1 MERTKSFT
9 IGDRL
14 RRVRE
19 LAGMSQND
27 VSVATGVAVSLISR
41 YERNIINPGWQ
52 QIEKILEA
60 TGMTPCDLFHD
71 FCSAGA
77 EDEQNTF
84 AVDYHARLSPD
95 GADITPTSVLR
106 FRKQSSLLTV
116 IDVAAVDGRY
126 ALVRACSDMMVPD
139 IYPGDLYLVDKEC
152 APGSGKIVVGFAGV
166 LPTIGRMVRHSG
178 QVYIVPSNRRY
189 STVVFDPD
197 QWDHHGCVIYC
208 LRDLTIRFM
217 AGKRFTD
224 ETSDVISIEELT
236 GRGGAES

>member
-1 MERTKSFT
+1 MERTKSLT

-27 VSVATGVAVSLISR
+27 VSVATGIAVSLISR

-52 QIEKILEA
+52 QISKVLEA

-71 FCSAGA
+71 FCSADVD
-77 EDEQNTF
+77 DEQSTF
-84 AVDYHARLSPD
+84 AVDYHARVSPD
-95 GADITPTSVLR
+95 GADLTPTSVLR

-139 IYPGDLYLVDKEC
+139 IYPNDLYLVDKSC
-152 APGSGKIVVGFAGV
+152 APSNGKIVIGFAGV
-166 LPTIGRMVRHSG
+166 LPTIGRMVRHAHR
-178 QVYIVPSNRRY
+178 VYIVPSNRRY
-189 STVVFDPD
+189 SPVVFDPA
-197 QWDHHGCVIYC
+197 QWDHRGCVIYC
-208 LRDLTIRFM
+208 LRDLTSRFM

-224 ETSDVISIEELT
+224 ESSDIISIEELS
-236 GRGGAES
+236 E